1 MGRRKKTPDEIDE
14 AIAVVDLVKQKCGER
29 IARSIEAL
37 APSFM
42 VSTGSVSLDHIIG
55 GGIAPGVTQ
64 IFGSHGAG
72 KTSMGLSIIAQGQQK
87 GIVGYYVD
95 QERRL
100 RRSLLETIHGLD
112 VSKLEGKVFRP
123 EHGQQ
128 AADVI
133 EIIVKQSPNSIVVL
147 DSIPACISS
156 AQLKESTEKDFY
168 APIPKLFST
177 FLPKIAGFLEENN
190 VALILMNQIR
200 MKMVSYGDPE
210 SAPGGEAIKFYSD
223 NIIRFKR
230 GTIIKGSGGGK
241 PVGHYIRVKTMKTGY
256 AAPFQETEIPLIYGR
271 GIDGRWDAM
280 HLAMQFNLVKTKGAW
295 YEYADQKFQGEARF
309 VNALYQDAE
318 LYQQFMKDLKE
329 HLEV

>member
-1 MGRRKKTPDEIDE
+1 MGRRKKAEDPIDE
-14 AIAVVDLVKQKCGER
+14 AIAVVDLIKQKCGDR

-37 APSFM
+37 APAFM
-42 VSTGSVSLDHIIG
+42 VSTGSLSLDHIIG

-72 KTSMGLSIIAQGQQK
+72 KTSMGLSIIAQGQLK
-87 GIVGYYVD
+87 GINGYYID

-112 VSKLEGKVFRP
+112 VSKLEGNVFRP

-133 EIIVKQSPNSIVVL
+133 EIIAKQAPNSIVVL

-177 FLPKIAGFLEENN
+177 FLPKIAGFLEENK
-190 VALILMNQIR
+190 VALVLMNQIR

-230 GTIIKGSGGGK
+230 GTIIKNSNGK
-241 PVGHYIRVKTMKTGY
+241 PVGHHIRVKTMKTGY
-256 AAPFQETEIPLIYGR
+256 AAPFQEIEVPLVYGR
-271 GIDGRWDAM
+271 GIDGRWDT
-280 HLAMQFNLVKTKGAW
+280 LLLGLQLGLVKAKASW
-295 YEYADQKFQGEARF
+295 YVYKDIKLQGEMRF
-309 VNALYQDAE
+309 VSALYENND
-318 LYQQFMKDLKE
+318 LYQQLVKDVKE
-329 HLEV
+329 ALES